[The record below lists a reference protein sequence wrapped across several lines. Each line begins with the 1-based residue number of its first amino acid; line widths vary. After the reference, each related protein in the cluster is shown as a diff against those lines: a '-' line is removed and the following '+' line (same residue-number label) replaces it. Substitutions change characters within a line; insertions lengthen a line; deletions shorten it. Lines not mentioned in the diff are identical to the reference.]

1 MPCNPPKSSRSIPPL
16 PTKPP
21 SPSRHQNKTA
31 PPAMPPPKF
40 HLPLTPLHHLLRPS
54 LPTTYTH
61 THHFLPLIP
70 LRHATHASEGRANKA
85 SQGPGKRLGAKKS
98 ATELVVPGNIIF
110 RQRGTH
116 WFPGENCGMG
126 RDHTIHATAK
136 GYVTYYKDVDRHP
149 GRKYIGVVFERGMTL
164 PRGKGAARRRRLGF
178 VGRRR
183 DMGTLAAA
191 ATATGD
197 LEGIGEEEEVRGVQD
212 IGDGGGNIVMSMPS
226 PHPASTVTK
235 EEVEEEPPKAKK
247 GYMYRPTNYEIGRA
261 IEKKAPAVLV
271 QELLSASRRE
281 EGGAEQQQQRAR
293 NKFHAWHLRQLLWRK
308 ESERRFNIKKGRGKK
323 KKR

>member
-1 MPCNPPKSSRSIPPL
+1 
-16 PTKPP
+16 
-21 SPSRHQNKTA
+21 
-31 PPAMPPPKF
+31 MPPPKL
-40 HLPLTPLHHLLRPS
+40 HLPLTRLQCLLR
-54 LPTTYTH
+54 PTTYTH
-61 THHFLPLIP
+61 THHHHQLFLPLTP

-191 ATATGD
+191 AA
-197 LEGIGEEEEVRGVQD
+197 EEEEESLGRIEGEVGDAQD
-212 IGDGGGNIVMSMPS
+212 SGGDGGNIVKSVAPPPPS
-226 PHPASTVTK
+226 SSSTTTIAK
-235 EEVEEEPPKAKK
+235 GEPPKAKK

-261 IEKKAPAVLV
+261 IETPHVIV
-271 QELLSASRRE
+271 QELPSSDAE
-281 EGGAEQQQQRAR
+281 EGGAKQLRVR
-293 NKFHAWHLRQLLWRK
+293 NKFHAWHLRKLLWRK
-308 ESERRFNIKKGRGKK
+308 ERERRSNIKKGRGKK
-323 KKR
+323 KKRQMGG

>member
-1 MPCNPPKSSRSIPPL
+1 M
-16 PTKPP
+16 P
-21 SPSRHQNKTA
+21 SPKL
-31 PPAMPPPKF
+31 
-40 HLPLTPLHHLLRPS
+40 HLPLTPLQCLLR
-54 LPTTYTH
+54 PTTYTPIH
-61 THHFLPLIP
+61 YPYLILPLTS

-178 VGRRR
+178 VARRR

-191 ATATGD
+191 AAAA
-197 LEGIGEEEEVRGVQD
+197 EEEEVLGQIEGRIGVVQD
-212 IGDGGGNIVMSMPS
+212 SGDGGNIFKSVAPLPPS
-226 PHPASTVTK
+226 PSSSSSSSPSSTTTIAK
-235 EEVEEEPPKAKK
+235 EELPKAKK

-261 IEKKAPAVLV
+261 IETPHNIV
-271 QELLSASRRE
+271 QELPSSHAG
-281 EGGAEQQQQRAR
+281 EGGAGAKQLRVR
-293 NKFHAWHLRQLLWRK
+293 NKFHAWHLRRLLWRK
-308 ESERRFNIKKGRGKK
+308 ESERRANLRKGRGKK
-323 KKR
+323 KKRQMGG

>member
-1 MPCNPPKSSRSIPPL
+1 M
-16 PTKPP
+16 P
-21 SPSRHQNKTA
+21 SPKI
-31 PPAMPPPKF
+31 
-40 HLPLTPLHHLLRPS
+40 HLPLTPLQRLLR
-54 LPTTYTH
+54 PTTYTH
-61 THHFLPLIP
+61 TLSYYLFLPLTI

-116 WFPGENCGMG
+116 WFPGENCGIG

-183 DMGTLAAA
+183 DMGTLAASA
-191 ATATGD
+191 A
-197 LEGIGEEEEVRGVQD
+197 EEEESLDRIEEEMGDAQD
-212 IGDGGGNIVMSMPS
+212 IGDGGNIVKSVAP
-226 PHPASTVTK
+226 PPPASTTIITK
-235 EEVEEEPPKAKK
+235 EGPLKAKK

-261 IEKKAPAVLV
+261 IETPRVVV
-271 QELLSASRRE
+271 QELSSAAE
-281 EGGAEQQQQRAR
+281 EGGAEQQRVR
-293 NKFHAWHLRQLLWRK
+293 NKFHAWHLRKLLWRR
-308 ESERRFNIKKGRGKK
+308 ESERRLNIKKGRGKK
-323 KKR
+323 KKRQMGG

>member
-1 MPCNPPKSSRSIPPL
+1 
-16 PTKPP
+16 
-21 SPSRHQNKTA
+21 
-31 PPAMPPPKF
+31 MPPPKL
-40 HLPLTPLHHLLRPS
+40 HIPLTPLQRLLHPAA
-54 LPTTYTH
+54 YTH
-61 THHFLPLIP
+61 NHHHYLFLPLTP

-85 SQGPGKRLGAKKS
+85 AQGPGKRLGAKKS

-191 ATATGD
+191 AA
-197 LEGIGEEEEVRGVQD
+197 EEEEDLGRIEGEVADAQD
-212 IGDGGGNIVMSMPS
+212 SGDRGNIVKSVAP
-226 PHPASTVTK
+226 PPPPPATITK
-235 EEVEEEPPKAKK
+235 EEPPMAKK

-261 IEKKAPAVLV
+261 IENPRVAV
-271 QELLSASRRE
+271 QELPSDAE
-281 EGGAEQQQQRAR
+281 EGGAKQLRVR
-293 NKFHAWHLRQLLWRK
+293 NKFHAWHLRKLLWRK

-323 KKR
+323 KKRQMGG

>member
-1 MPCNPPKSSRSIPPL
+1 MS
-16 PTKPP
+16 
-21 SPSRHQNKTA
+21 
-31 PPAMPPPKF
+31 PPKF
-40 HLPLTPLHHLLRPS
+40 RLPLTPLQRLLR
-54 LPTTYTH
+54 PTTYTH
-61 THHFLPLIP
+61 THHHYLFHPLTP

-116 WFPGENCGMG
+116 WFPGENCSMG

-191 ATATGD
+191 AAD
-197 LEGIGEEEEVRGVQD
+197 GEEGLGQIEGEVGDAQD
-212 IGDGGGNIVMSMPS
+212 SGDGGIIVKSVAPPPPS
-226 PHPASTVTK
+226 SSITTIAK
-235 EEVEEEPPKAKK
+235 EEPQKAKK

-261 IEKKAPAVLV
+261 IEPPHVIL
-271 QELLSASRRE
+271 QELPSDAG
-281 EGGAEQQQQRAR
+281 EGGAKQLRVR
-293 NKFHAWHLRQLLWRK
+293 NKFHAWHLRKLLWRK
-308 ESERRFNIKKGRGKK
+308 ESERRLNIKKGRGKK
-323 KKR
+323 KKRQMGG